1 MVQAGKG
8 QEGSGGM
15 STRTWFILTFHLNRK
30 SKVED
35 VIPGHVIIQ
44 AMIIKKARAANAG
57 RKETRQ

>member
-1 MVQAGKG
+1 MDGPG
-8 QEGSGGM
+8 EGPEGICGM
-15 STRTWFILTFHLNRK
+15 SYRTWWIRTFHLHRK

-44 AMIIKKARAANAG
+44 SMIIKKARAANAG